1 MEISSFN
8 SAMQSTSI
16 NNLSGTNGINRQPP
30 PPPPQDELSE
40 FMGESGDSEEVKAF
54 MESIMEM
61 EGAPYT
67 SSSATLAA
75 SAPASMQAFAEEN
88 GVDLAE
94 FLQQKHEQF
103 QSMKSNTSQPPLRP
117 AEAPAD
123 TYANTEK
130 MGAASSQLSD
140 QLTASIGI
148 NTQA

>member
-61 EGAPYT
+61 EASGEFDA
-67 SSSATLAA
+67 ATLAA

-88 GVDLAE
+88 CVDLSE

>member
-40 FMGESGDSEEVKAF
+40 FMGESGDNEEVKAF

-61 EGAPYT
+61 EASGEFDA
-67 SSSATLAA
+67 ATLAA

-123 TYANTEK
+123 TYANTAK

>member
-61 EGAPYT
+61 EASGEFDA
-67 SSSATLAA
+67 ATLAA

>member
-61 EGAPYT
+61 EASGEFDA
-67 SSSATLAA
+67 ATLAA

-123 TYANTEK
+123 AYANTEK

>member
-16 NNLSGTNGINRQPP
+16 NNLTGTNGINRQPP

-61 EGAPYT
+61 EASGEFDA
-67 SSSATLAA
+67 ATLAA
-75 SAPASMQAFAEEN
+75 SAPASMQAFAEKN

-103 QSMKSNTSQPPLRP
+103 QSMKSNTSQPPMRP